1 MKKKIPW
8 RAGQSL
14 LFVCYGN
21 TCRSPIAEGLA
32 KAMLGNESKV
42 ESAGLSPEFLGAQDD
57 AVTVLHES
65 YEIDISEHRTQ
76 RVTDL
81 QLHDYDWIIV
91 LDGYVYHQL
100 LMRFPSLAR
109 DILLWDID
117 DPYLQGKEA
126 YAVCAETIRKHIK
139 KYLL

>member
-8 RAGQSL
+8 RSGQRI

-32 KAMLGNESKV
+32 KKILGNSSQV

-57 AVTVLHES
+57 AVEILWEN
-65 YEIDISEHRTQ
+65 YRIDISGHRTQ
-76 RVTDL
+76 GIANINL
-81 QLHDYDWIIV
+81 YDYDWIIV
-91 LDGYVYHQL
+91 LDAWVYNQL
-100 LMRFPSLAR
+100 AMRFPSFTR
-109 DILLWDID
+109 DMLLWDVK
-117 DPYLQGKEA
+117 DPYMQGKEA
-126 YAVCAETIRKHIK
+126 FAACAETIRKHIH